1 METSSPEQIL
11 SEVFGKYGLDLA
23 ILNRYKESHR
33 FYHNID
39 HIYYML
45 RIASEYGLISDDLV
59 LAIAFHD
66 IICDPQ
72 RSDNEERSAGLCDV
86 ALKHSSLDVKRIST
100 IADAILDTKTH
111 EHYSSELSKILC
123 DLDLHNLYGSYSV
136 YYDSLYRVFKEY
148 QYVDFKAFIEGRTKI
163 LKNYG
168 VSEERIEI
176 LQTFK
181 PKIGVFAGSFNPFHK
196 GHYNILLKAE
206 RIFDKVIIARGINL
220 DKYSDTEYCNDNQI
234 NTNYKKKQLGFPEV
248 AMNRQIAVYSGL
260 LTDFIDGLGYDVTLI
275 RGLRNATD
283 LQYESTQYQ
292 YLKDMKPDIN
302 VVNIFCDKEYEHISS
317 SAIKSLSKYDSRLV
331 NKYLP

>member
-11 SEVFGKYGLDLA
+11 SEVFGKYALDLA
-23 ILNRYKESHR
+23 ILNRYKETHR
-33 FYHNID
+33 YYHNID

-136 YYDSLYRVFKEY
+136 YYDSLYRIFKEY
-148 QYVDFKAFIEGRTKI
+148 QYLDFKSFIEGRTKI
-163 LKNYG
+163 LKKYG
-168 VSEERIEI
+168 VNEERIEM

-206 RIFDKVIIARGINL
+206 RIFDKVIIARGINAQKV
-220 DKYSDTEYCNDNQI
+220 DMIIDNSI
-234 NTNYKKKQLGFPEV
+234 TSVSVPITSRLPHII
-248 AMNRQIAVYSGL
+248 MNRQIATYNGL
-260 LTDFIDGLGYDVTLI
+260 LTDFINNLGYDVTLI

-302 VVNIFCDKEYEHISS
+302 MVNIFCDKEYEHISS